1 MDRID
6 LKHFVINKPILIHG
20 TAEEPA
26 SNSFFPPT
34 GLKKSWSLVCYTEL
48 NMKFGA
54 NVPWLPSAW
63 HYLWASQS
71 HDYSTKVKTF
81 KPWILHRDLCKKNCT
96 NVLLHSISNTYDFA
110 FIYLYTQSTHID
122 NSKMVK
128 WVHIA
133 QKLTKIQGIM

>member
-1 MDRID
+1 M
-6 LKHFVINKPILIHG
+6 
-20 TAEEPA
+20 
-26 SNSFFPPT
+26 
-34 GLKKSWSLVCYTEL
+34 
-48 NMKFGA
+48 
-54 NVPWLPSAW
+54 
-63 HYLWASQS
+63 Q
-71 HDYSTKVKTF
+71 
-81 KPWILHRDLCKKNCT
+81 KNYT